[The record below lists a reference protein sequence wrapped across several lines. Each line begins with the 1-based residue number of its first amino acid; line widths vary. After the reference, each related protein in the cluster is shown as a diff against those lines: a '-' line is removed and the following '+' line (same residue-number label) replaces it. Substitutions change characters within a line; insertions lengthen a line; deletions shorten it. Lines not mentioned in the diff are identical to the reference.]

1 MSSPLFSVVIPVY
14 NAENTIGAAIA
25 SLQAQ
30 SLGDW
35 EALIVDDAST
45 DRSLEVVLALAA
57 ADQRLRVIHDMHQDA
72 FRGVSV
78 ARNTGIDHARG
89 QYIAFLDA
97 DDRWYP
103 DKLARQREAFG
114 NGADIVFCSYRRVD
128 LFGKDLGLVPARP
141 VVRWAH
147 ALSGNPIGCLTGAY
161 RRERFEQA
169 RMPDVTMHEDY
180 AFWLH
185 LLAQGEQAVGLP
197 DVLAEYTVS
206 PGSRS
211 ANKFKAALA
220 VWEILGGQRLSFW
233 RRLYCFCA
241 YAFKAVKR
249 RV

>member
-1 MSSPLFSVVIPVY
+1 MNLPLFSVVIPVY
-14 NAENTIGAAIA
+14 NAENTIGATIA

-30 SLGDW
+30 SLSDW

-45 DRSLEVVLALAA
+45 DRSLEVVSALAA
-57 ADQRLRVIHDMHQDA
+57 ADQRLRVIHDICQDA
-72 FRGVSV
+72 PRGASG
-78 ARNTGIDHARG
+78 ARNTGIDQTKG

-97 DDRWYP
+97 DDRWHP
-103 DKLARQREAFG
+103 EKLARQREAFAA
-114 NGADIVFCSYRRVD
+114 GADIVFCSYRRVD
-128 LFGKDLGLVPARP
+128 RFGKNLGLVPARP
-141 VVRWAH
+141 LVHWAD
-147 ALSGNPIGCLTGAY
+147 ALTGNPIGCLTGAY
-161 RRERFEQA
+161 RRERFEHA

-180 AFWLH
+180 AFWLG

-220 VWEILGGQRLSFW
+220 VWEILGGQRLYFW
-233 RRLYCFCA
+233 HRLYCFCA